1 MRDETKFKEYLT
13 ALCEIHDK
21 QISPLLASLY
31 WKVLEPFTDEE
42 CEKAFKA
49 LIYKSRFFPKPVEFI
64 ETIKGTTGDRATTAW
79 LEVLETVARVGH
91 YQSVRFDDPVIHAVI
106 EAMGGWVRL
115 AGDMKAD
122 EEKWK
127 QKEFERLYGIFIRNP
142 RDKHPQYL
150 PGLCEI
156 TNAAEGYNVI
166 NKPIAIGANN
176 RLIGMRQEAQS

>member
-1 MRDETKFKEYLT
+1 MRDESKFKEYLT

-21 QISPLLASLY
+21 KISPLLASLY
-31 WKVLEPFTDEE
+31 WKVLEPFTDEQ
-42 CEKAFKA
+42 CEKAFKS
-49 LIYKSRFFPKPVEFI
+49 LIYESRFFPKPVEFI

-127 QKEFERLYGIFIRNP
+127 QKEFERLYQVLSKNP
-142 RDKHPQYL
+142 RDNVPSYL

-156 TNAAEGYNVI
+156 QNAANGYDITSNPVM
-166 NKPIAIGANN
+166 IGNE
-176 RLIGMRQEAQS
+176 RKQLEAG